1 VCFARSRVPTAK
13 NTGHSSIAR
22 MFKVLAMCVLVTALL
37 GVAILTG
44 GVVPMI
50 TAVCVELAVHFAIVV
65 GGRAKHRDLP
75 VRRT

>member
-1 VCFARSRVPTAK
+1 
-13 NTGHSSIAR
+13 

-44 GVVPMI
+44 GVAPMI